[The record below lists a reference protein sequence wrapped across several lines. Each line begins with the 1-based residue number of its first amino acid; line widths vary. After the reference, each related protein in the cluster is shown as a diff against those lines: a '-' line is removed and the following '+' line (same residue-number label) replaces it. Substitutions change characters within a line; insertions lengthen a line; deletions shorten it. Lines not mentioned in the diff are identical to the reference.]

1 MDRRESLKLIAT
13 GAVAVPAVV
22 AGCNTDDK
30 KANVAAD
37 PKFDLDRNPAEIENE
52 KRILA
57 MPKFFTDHEMA
68 TIAILSDI
76 IIPKDEVSGSAT
88 DAKVP
93 DFIEFIVK
101 DMPHHQT
108 PLRGGLRWL
117 DMQCVTRFGKAF
129 KDCDSKQQMEVVDDI
144 AYTEIRYEE
153 NGKEVIKGQVKPGMQ
168 QGVSFFNKMRDLVAT
183 GFYTSQIG
191 VKDIGY
197 IGNVATRWNGV
208 PDDVLKQYGLAYTEK
223 ELKECISFD
232 NASAAANP
240 NPTTSSPSSI
250 SK

>member
-1 MDRRESLKLIAT
+1 MDRRESLKLIVT
-13 GAVAVPAVV
+13 GAVAAPAVV

-30 KANVAAD
+30 KTVAAAE
-37 PKFDLDRNPAEIENE
+37 PTFNLDRNPAEVENE

-57 MPKFFTDHEMA
+57 MPEFFTEHEMA

-117 DMQCVTRFGKAF
+117 DMQCLTRYNNAF
-129 KDCDSKQQMEVVDDI
+129 KDCAKDQQIEMIDQI
-144 AYTEIRYEE
+144 AYP
-153 NGKEVIKGQVKPGMQ
+153 KKAKPEMAA
-168 QGVSFFNKMRDLVAT
+168 GVSFFNKMRDMVAT

-197 IGNVATRWNGV
+197 IGNMAAQWNGV

-232 NASAAANP
+232 KTNA
-240 NPTTSSPSSI
+240 
-250 SK
+250 

>member
-13 GAVAVPAVV
+13 GAVAAPAVI
-22 AGCNTDDK
+22 AGCTDDK
-30 KANVAAD
+30 KTAEVAAE
-37 PKFDLDRNPAEIENE
+37 PTFSLDRNPDEVKNE

-57 MPKFFTDHEMA
+57 MDKFFTDHEMA

-93 DFIEFIVK
+93 EFIEFIVK

-117 DMQCVTRFGKAF
+117 DMQCLTRHNNAF
-129 KDCDSKQQMEVVDDI
+129 KDCSKEQQIAMIDQI
-144 AYTEIRYEE
+144 AYP
-153 NGKEVIKGQVKPGMQ
+153 KKAKPEMAA
-168 QGVSFFNKMRDLVAT
+168 GVSFFNKMRDMVAT

-197 IGNVATRWNGV
+197 VGNMAAQWNGV

-232 NASAAANP
+232 KNP
-240 NPTTSSPSSI
+240 
-250 SK
+250 